1 MLKKWIVLPVL
12 AVLVLAAVNCG
23 GAAPADKGKP
33 AVGKAAAPAAA
44 QAKVT
49 SLKGFD
55 MNSLKG
61 KVTFVE
67 LWGVWCPPCIR
78 SMPHIQE
85 TWDKYKSNKNFNLM
99 VVNTGWR
106 GDNVDKV
113 KGWVAA
119 NAKYTF
125 PVYFDDR
132 PQDQQFAM
140 ANQVNSIPRS
150 LIYDKK
156 GVLRYNDHPGN
167 IPADF
172 LDKLLAE

>member
-33 AVGKAAAPAAA
+33 AVAPAAA
-44 QAKVT
+44 GAAKVT

-85 TWDKYKSNKNFNLM
+85 TFEKYKSNKNFNLM

-113 KGWVAA
+113 KGWLAA
-119 NAKYTF
+119 NPKYTF

-132 PQDQQFAM
+132 PEAQQFAL

-150 LIYDKK
+150 LIFDKK
-156 GVLRYNDHPGN
+156 GALRYNDHPGN
-167 IPADF
+167 IPADL